1 MPENN
6 QLPEA
11 LTNPARRSVV
21 KAAAWAVP
29 VIAAATAV
37 PLAAASGTDP
47 VDEKGESVLNVTAY
61 NVASGGADA
70 YVEANGIRISPL
82 DPANPKMI
90 PAKTVFTITIEYTG
104 NNKSVDFTNP
114 THGID
119 WNKAQNGAW
128 SKIEITKTKMTFTG
142 FSQFDAIEPVL
153 GSIRWLMVPGHAPE
167 LNSVKITGNA
177 VIPKGADFPNGGYL
191 PILVVDP
198 NKGTGTL
205 TGPLANQWTTGNTN

>member
-61 NVASGGADA
+61 NVASGGSEG

-82 DPANPKMI
+82 DPKNPKTV
-90 PAKTVFTITIEYTG
+90 PAQTHVTITIEYTG
-104 NNKSVDFTNP
+104 DNPLIDFTKP
-114 THGID
+114 PHDIT
-119 WNKAQNGAW
+119 WNKGQNQSW
-128 SKIEITKTKMTFTG
+128 SSIEVTKTKLVFTA
-142 FSQFDAIEPVL
+142 FTTSASIEPTI
-153 GSIRWLMVPGHAPE
+153 GSIRWLMTPGHAPE
-167 LNSVKITGNA
+167 LNSVKISGTA
-177 VIPKGADFPNGGYL
+177 VIPASEDYPNGGIL

-205 TGPLANQWTTGNTN
+205 SGPQAGEWNTGR